1 MKPLISRLDPHGM
14 ATTEFLKALV
24 AEKPPL
30 FRNAIVFLR
39 HWASK
44 RVDVKKGKPINSYTL
59 TLMFIFAMMTEES
72 RKEKAWFTCQPIK
85 AWRKVWKLNF
95 IIYSLNFSWLT

>member
-1 MKPLISRLDPHGM
+1 MKLDLSRFDPHGM

-44 RVDVKKGKPINSYTL
+44 RVDVTKGRPINSYTL

-72 RKEKAWFTCQPIK
+72 RKEKAWFTCKPIK
-85 AWRKVWKLNF
+85 AWRKVWKRRFHYLF
-95 IIYSLNFSWLT
+95 VEFTD